1 MNILTHIS
9 EVPINDKM
17 QDGMGKLK
25 KKHAEQ
31 DLKELYSSVAN
42 QEEMMEILENSRQQV
57 QNVETDDGALWD
69 IFRREDIPKLESYI
83 EKHHKEFRH
92 LYCCPVSQVHTIS
105 PCLYT
110 FLLMF
115 FNGYSFKD
123 M

>member
-1 MNILTHIS
+1 
-9 EVPINDKM
+9 M
-17 QDGMGKLK
+17 QPGIGNLK

-42 QEEMMEILENSRQQV
+42 KEEMMEILENSRQQV

-92 LYCCPVSQVHTIS
+92 LYCCPVSQVQTIFA
-105 PCLYT
+105 CLYI
-110 FLLMF
+110 FPSHVQKFDWSQFCMYLLILR
-115 FNGYSFKD
+115 
-123 M
+123 